1 MNIMNKLTLRL
12 LKENKRRTM
21 VTIIGVII
29 SVAMLT
35 AVSTIAV
42 SFIDLLKRQEIADSG
57 EWHALYK
64 NVNSEQIEALKN
76 DDSIRDVILSN
87 DIGYAMLEDSA
98 NEHKPYVFLKAYDE
112 KGFNNFPIILKD
124 GRFPKS
130 NDEIVISEAIEENGK
145 VAWQIDEEISLE
157 TGQRVPFD
165 KALDDTLDQSYS
177 FQTSYEDGAIEEEL
191 ITETEEKFTIVGV
204 MERPTWEPIWSAG
217 YTTLTYLDTDNLS
230 TSTGVNASVVWN
242 KVSSQQVSNAEKLG
256 VDIGTGKPSF
266 NRGLLRYY
274 GVFGDAMKTTLYSL
288 AAIIMTI
295 IIIGSVSLIYNAFA
309 ISVSERSRYL
319 GMLASIGATKE
330 QKRRSVF
337 FEGAVIGA
345 ISIPLGLLAGIGG
358 IAITFIFI
366 NSMIGD
372 ALGLTEKLIVTVTP
386 WSVIVACLVSILT
399 IFISTYIPAR
409 RASKITAID
418 AIRQAKDIK
427 LTNKKIKTNRLIR
440 KLFGIEAEFGLKYL
454 KRNKK
459 RYQITVFSLVISIV
473 LFLSVSYFTFSM
485 KQAVDLTQDGINYDI
500 ELFQGNQSD
509 EQWNRLVA
517 GINELEEVTELI
529 VNFHSYYQTKLD
541 GGDIPESARD
551 TAIIEDGK
559 VINSLSIVGLDDG
572 SLEKFNEEADIDIEN
587 LYDKNSLNG
596 ILINEVEY
604 YSEDGKYVRDKALLK
619 SIGESIDV
627 YDFNQET
634 FETYFVDEIN
644 ISHIT
649 TERPMGVHQAN
660 EGQIIF
666 IVSEQT
672 FKQLKS
678 EDSYETTLSLTSTDP
693 IKTGEDINEIRE
705 VAIDMFNY
713 YEVRQ
718 SDQQI
723 ILILSVFT
731 YGFITLIT
739 AISIANI
746 FNTISTSISLRK
758 REFAMLK
765 SVGMTPKSFNKMINY
780 ESIFY
785 GIKSLLYGLPI
796 SIGIMYLMHYT
807 LENSFLFDFTLPW
820 FHIIFVII
828 AIFLIVGSAM
838 LYSSSK
844 VKKEN
849 IIDTLKQE
857 NI

>member
-21 VTIIGVII
+21 VTIIGIII

-57 EWHALYK
+57 EWHAIYE
-64 NVNSEQIEALKN
+64 NVDQAQVEALKN
-76 DDSIRDVILSN
+76 DESTRDVILSN

-124 GRFPKS
+124 GRFPKG
-130 NDEIVISEAIEENGK
+130 NGEIVISEAIEENGK
-145 VAWQIDEEISLE
+145 VAWQIDDEISLE
-157 TGQRVPFD
+157 IGQRVPFD

-177 FQTSYEDGAIEEEL
+177 FQKSYEDGTIEEEL

-204 MERPTWEPIWSAG
+204 IERPTWEPIWSAG
-217 YTTLTYLDTDNLS
+217 YTTLTYLDKDNLS
-230 TSTGVNASVVWN
+230 TSDGVNASVIWN
-242 KVSSQQVSNAEKLG
+242 KVSGQQVTNAEKLG
-256 VDIGTGKPSF
+256 VDIGTGEPSF

-274 GVFGDAMKTTLYSL
+274 GVFGDTMKMTLYSL

-319 GMLASIGATKE
+319 GMLASVGATKE

-358 IAITFIFI
+358 IAVTFIFI
-366 NSMIGD
+366 NNMIGD

-386 WSVIVACLVSILT
+386 WSIIVTCLVSILT
-399 IFISTYIPAR
+399 IFISTYIPAK

-427 LTNKKIKTNRLIR
+427 LTGKKIKTNRLIR
-440 KLFGIEAEFGLKYL
+440 KIFGIEAEFGLKNL

-459 RYQITVFSLVISIV
+459 RYQITVFSLVISII
-473 LFLSVSYFTFSM
+473 LFLSVSYFTFSL
-485 KQAVDLTQDGINYDI
+485 KQTVNLTQDGLNYDI
-500 ELFQGNQSD
+500 VIYKENQTD
-509 EQWNRLVA
+509 EQWDRLVA
-517 GINELEEVTELI
+517 GIDELEEVTELS
-529 VNFHSYYQTKLD
+529 VNLYGHYQTKLN

-559 VINSLSIVGLDDG
+559 VIKSLSIIVLDDK
-572 SLEKFNEEADIDIEN
+572 SFKKYSEQINFDILPSDN
-587 LYDKNSLNG
+587 KNKING
-596 ILINEVEY
+596 ILINEVAY
-604 YSEDGKYVRDKALLK
+604 YSVDNKYVRDKALLK
-619 SIGESIDV
+619 SVGESIDI
-627 YDFNQET
+627 YGFDEENYET
-634 FETYFVDEIN
+634 NYLDEIN
-644 ISHIT
+644 IAHIT
-649 TERPMGVHQAN
+649 TERPMGVHQAS
-660 EGQIIF
+660 EGEVLF

-672 FKQLKS
+672 FKQLNNGEINQS
-678 EDSYETTLSLTSTDP
+678 SLYLTSSDP
-693 IKTGEDINEIRE
+693 IKTDEDINEISE
-705 VAIDMFNY
+705 VTVDMFNRY
-713 YEVRQ
+713 RTRQ
-718 SDQQI
+718 SDQQLL
-723 ILILSVFT
+723 LIVSVFT
-731 YGFITLIT
+731 YGFIALIT
-739 AISIANI
+739 AISVANI

-758 REFAMLK
+758 REFAMFK
-765 SVGMTPKSFNKMINY
+765 SVGMTPKGFNKMINY

-785 GIKSLLYGLPI
+785 SIRDLLYGQPI
-796 SIGIMYLMHYT
+796 SV
-807 LENSFLFDFTLPW
+807 S
-820 FHIIFVII
+820 VR
-828 AIFLIVGSAM
+828 
-838 LYSSSK
+838 
-844 VKKEN
+844 
-849 IIDTLKQE
+849 
-857 NI
+857 